1 MAASNYHRT
10 LEEAKRLSEPEQARL
25 IKELAVGLIESG
37 TPLDLSKVE
46 DAVAYVERMRRAES
60 RHRSG
65 RLKTPQEFLT
75 ELKSWEG

>member
-10 LEEAKRLSEPEQARL
+10 LEEAKRLSKPEQARL
-25 IKELAVGLIESG
+25 IKELAVRLIESG
-37 TPLDLSKVE
+37 APLDLSKVE
-46 DAVAYVERMRRAES
+46 DAVVYVERMRRVES